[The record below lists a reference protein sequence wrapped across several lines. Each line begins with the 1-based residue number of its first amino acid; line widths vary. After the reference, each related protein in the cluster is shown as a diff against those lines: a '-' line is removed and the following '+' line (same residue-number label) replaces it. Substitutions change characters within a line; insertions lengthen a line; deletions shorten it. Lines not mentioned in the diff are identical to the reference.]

1 MKTLDEIIELT
12 SQLIAFKTMHSC
24 PEEIAAC
31 AAFIMKWCAQ
41 NEIHATLVEHNGV
54 PSIMVMPDAK
64 NKAKLAFM
72 AHIDV
77 VDADD
82 ALFTPRIEGDTLH
95 GRGAGDDKY
104 AVALSLI
111 LFRDHLKALR
121 AQGLNQK
128 NMVFGVIITG
138 DEETGGVNGAA
149 HVLPLV
155 QCDYVIALDG
165 GSPHR
170 MVLQEKGIIN
180 LTITARGKAA
190 HGARPWL
197 GVNAIDILIKD
208 YAAIKKRFT
217 GTDPNHWHPTVNLGI
232 IHAGESVNQV
242 PGEAVAQLD
251 IRYTEHDDPEAI
263 ITSIRNVVKSEVL
276 VERIEPVF
284 ASPKSPYTERLLALA
299 HAEAV
304 QEHGASDARYLQDN
318 GMAGVVWGAEVFG
331 SIHTAHEC
339 VSISSIGF
347 LHEKLTRLISE
358 TEKVAHFQK

>member
-1 MKTLDEIIELT
+1 MQTLNEIIELT
-12 SQLIAFKTMHSC
+12 SQLIRFKTMHSC

-31 AAFIMKWCAQ
+31 ATFIMDWCAK
-41 NEIHATLVEHNGV
+41 NDIHATLIEHNKV
-54 PSIMVMPDAK
+54 PSIVVMPDAR
-64 NKAKLAFM
+64 NKAPLAFM

-82 ALFTPRIEGDTLH
+82 ALFEPRIEGDMLH

-111 LFRDHLKALR
+111 LFRDHLKKLR
-121 AQGLNQK
+121 AQGLDQK
-128 NMVFGVIITG
+128 DMVFGIIITG
-138 DEETGGVNGAA
+138 DEETGGFNGAA
-149 HVLPLV
+149 HVLTLV

-165 GSPHR
+165 GSPKR

-180 LTITARGKAA
+180 LTLTAHGTAA

-197 GVNAIDILIKD
+197 GVNAIDTLMED
-208 YAAIKKRFT
+208 YTAIKALFT
-217 GTDPNHWHPTVNLGI
+217 GTAPNHWHPTVNLGI
-232 IHAGESVNQV
+232 IRAGESVNQV
-242 PGEAVAQLD
+242 PGKAVAQFD
-251 IRYTEHDDPEAI
+251 IRYTEQDDPKAI
-263 ITSIRNVVKSEVL
+263 IANIRNAVQSEVL

-299 HAEAV
+299 QAEAV

-318 GMAGVVWGAEVFG
+318 NMAGVVWGAEVFG
-331 SIHTAHEC
+331 SIHTAHEH

-347 LHEKLTRLISE
+347 LHESLTQLITEMEE
-358 TEKVAHFQK
+358 TALLQK